1 MIRFA
6 NKKDCLSVARIH
18 LQEIK
23 SGFLNQLGEK
33 FLVYFYESM
42 IDSPNAFLLVEDNGS
57 VVGFIS
63 GAINLNDFYKEFAKK
78 YRLKAFSV
86 LTKKIFSLNTIKRIL
101 ETKKYSKKESLP
113 ELLSIAVSSKFQG
126 QGIARKLLEQFIIE
140 MKKRNVLSFRVVV
153 GQELTANS
161 FYLKNGF
168 KFISQDFVHKDSPSN
183 IYIYKIK

>member
-42 IDSPNAFLLVEDNGS
+42 IDSPNAFLIVAEDNGII
-57 VVGFIS
+57 GFVS
-63 GAINLNDFYKEFAKK
+63 GSTNLNRFYKEFIRK

-86 LTKKIFSLNTIKRIL
+86 LAKKIFSLNTIKKIL
-101 ETKKYSKKESLP
+101 ETKKYSKKEGLP

-126 QGIARKLLEQFIIE
+126 QGIAKKLLEQFIIE
-140 MKKRNVLSFRVVV
+140 MKKRKILSFRVIV
-153 GQELTANS
+153 GQELEANN
-161 FYLKNGF
+161 FYIKNGF
-168 KFISQDFVHKDSPSN
+168 KFLSQDFVHKDSPSN
-183 IYIYKIK
+183 IYTYSL